1 MNIKTALTL
10 ALLLQSLLVSRALAS
25 AADHRL
31 DIYWIDSEGGGSTLI
46 VTPTDE
52 SILIDT
58 GNPGER
64 DAGRIFNVAA
74 NVANLKKIDHLL
86 VTHYHIDHF
95 GGAARLATLI
105 PIGNVYDNGMFKEGW
120 ERPSQEYL
128 DLKCD
133 QRIVINPGDK
143 IPLKNPNRVGP
154 AVEITCLAARKHF
167 IDPPA
172 NAAKSADCE
181 NPRRKPADPSD
192 NANSIVL
199 LLSFGPF
206 RFYDGGDLTWNM
218 EQELVCPINR
228 VGQVDV
234 YQVTHHGLDLSNNP
248 LLVKALQ
255 PTVAV
260 MNNGPKKGTEKETM
274 ATLRGADSIK
284 AIYQLHKNIRP
295 DSENN
300 TNEAFIANLEEKC
313 QGNYIRMSVHPQG
326 SEYTIS
332 IPATK
337 HERTYKTKASG

>member
-1 MNIKTALTL
+1 MKIKIAVTL
-10 ALLLQSLLVSRALAS
+10 SVVLQVLVISRALA
-25 AADHRL
+25 AGADHRL
-31 DIYWIDSEGGGSTLI
+31 DVYWIDSEGGGSTLI
-46 VTPTDE
+46 VTPNDE
-52 SILIDT
+52 SMMIDT

-64 DAGRIFNVAA
+64 DAGRIFKVASE
-74 NVANLKKIDHLL
+74 VAGLKKIDHLL
-86 VTHYHIDHF
+86 VTHYHVDHF

-105 PIGNVYDNGMFKEGW
+105 PIGNVYDNGIFKEGW

-128 DLKCD
+128 DMKCD
-133 QRIVINPGDK
+133 RRVVINPGDQ
-143 IPLKNPNRVGP
+143 IPLKNADGAGP
-154 AVEITCLAARKHF
+154 GVQITCMAARKHF

-172 NAAKSADCE
+172 DAAKNADCE

-218 EQELVCPINR
+218 EQELVCPVNR

-248 LLVKALQ
+248 LLIKAIS

-274 ATLRGADSIK
+274 ATLRAADSIK
-284 AIYQLHKNIRP
+284 AIYQLHKNVRA

-300 TNEAFIANLEEKC
+300 TNGEFIANIDEKC
-313 QGNYIRMSVHPQG
+313 EGNYIKMSVNPQG
-326 SEYTIS
+326 SEYTIT
-332 IPATK
+332 IPARK
-337 HERTYKTKASG
+337 FERTYQTKGK

>member
-1 MNIKTALTL
+1 MKTRS
-10 ALLLQSLLVSRALAS
+10 LLLAALVLQSILTARALAS
-25 AADHRL
+25 AADKRL

-52 SILIDT
+52 SMLIDT
-58 GNPGER
+58 GNPGTR
-64 DAGRIFNVAA
+64 DSDRIFDVATK
-74 NVANLKKIDHLL
+74 VAGLKKIDHLL
-86 VTHYHIDHF
+86 VTHYHVDHF

-105 PIGNVYDNGMFKEGW
+105 PISNVYDNGQFKEGW
-120 ERPSQEYL
+120 ERPSKEYL
-128 DLKCD
+128 EFQCD

-143 IPLKNPNRVGP
+143 IPLKNVNRTGP
-154 AVEITCLAARKHF
+154 GVDITCLAARKQF
-167 IDPPA
+167 ITPPA
-172 NAAKSADCE
+172 NATKNDCE
-181 NPRRKPADPSD
+181 NPRRKQNDPSD
-192 NANSIVL
+192 NANSIAL

-218 EQELVCPINR
+218 EQELVCPVNR

-234 YQVTHHGLDLSNNP
+234 YQVTHHGLDQSNNP

-274 ATLRGADSIK
+274 ATLRANDSIK
-284 AIYQLHKNIRP
+284 VIYQLHKNVRP

-300 TNEAFIANLEEKC
+300 TNEQFIANMEEKC
-313 QGNYIRMSVHPQG
+313 AGNYIKLSVHPQG
-326 SEYTIS
+326 TEYTIS

-337 HERTYKTKASG
+337 HERTFQTKNH

>member
-1 MNIKTALTL
+1 MKTRSALL
-10 ALLLQSLLVSRALAS
+10 GVLLLQLVFMARAFGS
-25 AADHRL
+25 AANQRL

-46 VTPTDE
+46 VTPNDE
-52 SILIDT
+52 SMLIDT
-58 GNPGER
+58 GNPGTR
-64 DAGRIFNVAA
+64 DSDRIFEVASK
-74 NVANLKKIDHLL
+74 VAGLKKIDHLL

-105 PIGNVYDNGMFKEGW
+105 PIGNVYDNGDFKEGW
-120 ERPSQEYL
+120 EKPSKEYL
-128 DLKCD
+128 TLKCD
-133 QRIVINPGDK
+133 QRVVMNPGDK
-143 IPLKNPNRVGP
+143 IPLRNANRAG
-154 AVEITCLAARKHF
+154 AGVEIKCVAARKQF

-172 NAAKSADCE
+172 DAAKTADCE
-181 NPRRKPADPSD
+181 NPRRKQPDPSD
-192 NANSIVL
+192 NANSIAL

-218 EQELVCPINR
+218 EQELVCPVNR

-248 LLVKALQ
+248 LLVKALA

-274 ATLRGADSIK
+274 ATLRANDSIK
-284 AIYQLHKNIRP
+284 VIYQLHKNVRP

-300 TNEAFIANLEEKC
+300 TNEQFIANMEEKC
-313 QGNYIRMSVHPQG
+313 QGNYIKMSVNPQG
-326 SEYTIS
+326 TQYTIS

-337 HERTYKTKASG
+337 HERTFETKKP

>member
-1 MNIKTALTL
+1 MKTRVALAF
-10 ALLLQSLLVSRALAS
+10 ALIQSVLTARALAS

-46 VTPTDE
+46 VMPNNE
-52 SILIDT
+52 SMLIDT

-64 DAGRIFNVAA
+64 DAGRIFRVASE
-74 NVANLKKIDHLL
+74 VAGLKKIDHLL

-95 GGAARLATLI
+95 GGAARLAAMI
-105 PIGNVYDNGMFKEGW
+105 PIGNVYDNGSFKEGW

-128 DLKCD
+128 DFKCD
-133 QRIVINPGDK
+133 RRIMINPGDQ
-143 IPLKNPNRVGP
+143 IPMMKPNRVGP
-154 AVEITCLAARKHF
+154 GVEITCLAARKYF
-167 IDPPA
+167 IDPPK
-172 NAAKSADCE
+172 NAAKNAECE

-218 EQELVCPINR
+218 EQELVCPVNR
-228 VGQVDV
+228 IGQVDV
-234 YQVTHHGLDLSNNP
+234 YQVTHHGLDMSNNP
-248 LLVKALQ
+248 LLVKALA

-274 ATLRGADSIK
+274 ATLRAADSIR
-284 AIYQLHKNIRP
+284 AVYQLHKNVRA

-300 TNEAFIANLEEKC
+300 TNEDFIANLEEKC
-313 QGNYIRMSVHPQG
+313 EGNYIKMSVHPQG
-326 SEYTIS
+326 TEYTIT
-332 IPATK
+332 IPARK
-337 HERTYKTKASG
+337 FERTYQTKGK